1 MSIAAAVRIYILS
14 SRLAR
19 VSINRVRLPIILV
32 VSWTGKIDIS
42 ISLFAPE
49 DLVSLD
55 GFGSPVP
62 RNPAVFILEL
72 NLVLTYGIPP
82 DFRGGVQLLI

>member
-1 MSIAAAVRIYILS
+1 M
-14 SRLAR
+14 
-19 VSINRVRLPIILV
+19 N
-32 VSWTGKIDIS
+32 IS
-42 ISLFAPE
+42 ISPFAPE
-49 DLVSLD
+49 NLVSLD

-62 RNPAVFILEL
+62 RNPAIFILEL

>member
-62 RNPAVFILEL
+62 RNPAVFIIEL